1 MKKTLLLITL
11 AAISL
16 VASAQLKVT
25 SDGKVKISSTQTT
38 SYANLLVGNSTWGTG
53 SSTVGISGS
62 PATIGTSNNIGIVGT
77 INANYLPSIG
87 FYYEEINDLHEYNG
101 VSSINVNH
109 GRNYGLAGMIGFNNA
124 TPYGGT
130 GIYGATH
137 TYLFSYPTNISGIYA
152 GYFEGPIKVTG
163 NITASNM
170 YIPSD
175 SRLSENV
182 VSLNERGN
190 DTSTLDNLLGMN
202 VIQYNMKSRIP
213 DEMPAGIE
221 NDSTG
226 NVREAYE
233 YLKKDEMKMTE
244 RRHFG
249 IDAEELKKTY
259 PDLVLEG
266 QDGYL
271 AVNYVELVPVLI
283 KAIQELKQQV
293 DELQGTDTVKKTPAK
308 TSATDVGSSS
318 IKKNTLYQNTPN
330 PAKEQT
336 IIRYRLAD
344 NAKDAAICIFD
355 MQGKMLKK
363 LPVSSD
369 NDSVTI
375 NGYELGQG
383 MFLYSLVIN
392 GQEIETKKMIITK

>member
-1 MKKTLLLITL
+1 MKKALLLILL
-11 AAISL
+11 ATTSL
-16 VASAQLKVT
+16 LASAQLKVT

-77 INANYLPSIG
+77 INANSSYS
-87 FYYEEINDLHEYNG
+87 NDNNYGVLG
-101 VSSINVNH
+101 VVSSINVNH

-175 SRLSENV
+175 SRLNENV
-182 VSLNERGN
+182 VSLNERGS

-213 DEMPAGIE
+213 DEMPIGIE

-226 NVREAYE
+226 NIREAYE
-233 YLKKDEMKMTE
+233 YLKKDEMKMTA

-249 IDAEELKKTY
+249 IDAEELQKTY

-271 AVNYVELVPVLI
+271 AVNYVELVPVLV

-293 DELQGTDTVKKTPAK
+293 DELQGTEAAKKAPAK
-308 TSATDVGSSS
+308 TSTTDDRNTTA
-318 IKKNTLYQNTPN
+318 KKNILYQNTPN

-336 IIRYRLAD
+336 VIRYQLAD
-344 NAKDAAICIFD
+344 NVQNAAICIFD
-355 MQGKMLKK
+355 MQGKLVKK
-363 LPVSSD
+363 LPVSSV

-392 GQEIETKKMIITK
+392 GQEIETKKMVISK

>member
-1 MKKTLLLITL
+1 MKKTLLLILL
-11 AAISL
+11 ATTSL
-16 VASAQLKVT
+16 LASAQLKVT
-25 SDGKVKISSTQTT
+25 SEGKVKISSTQTT

-77 INANYLPSIG
+77 INANSSYS
-87 FYYEEINDLHEYNG
+87 NDNNYGVLG
-101 VSSINVNH
+101 VVSSINVNH

-152 GYFEGPIKVTG
+152 GYFEGPVKVTG

-233 YLKKDEMKMTE
+233 YLKKDEMKMTA

-249 IDAEELKKTY
+249 IDAEELQKTY

-293 DELQGTDTVKKTPAK
+293 DELQGTEAAKKAPAK
-308 TSATDVGSSS
+308 TSTTDDRNTTAP
-318 IKKNTLYQNTPN
+318 KNILYQNTPN

-363 LPVSSD
+363 IPVSSD

-392 GQEIETKKMIITK
+392 GQEIDTKKMIITK

>member
-1 MKKTLLLITL
+1 MKKALLLILL
-11 AAISL
+11 ATTSL
-16 VASAQLKVT
+16 LASAQLKVT

-77 INANYLPSIG
+77 INANSSYS
-87 FYYEEINDLHEYNG
+87 NDNNYGVLG
-101 VSSINVNH
+101 VVSSINVNH

-124 TPYGGT
+124 IPYGGT

-182 VSLNERGN
+182 VSLTERGN
-190 DTSTLDNLLGMN
+190 DTNTLDNLLGMN

-213 DEMPAGIE
+213 DEMPVGIE

-226 NVREAYE
+226 NIREAYE
-233 YLKKDEMKMTE
+233 YLKKDEMKMTA

-249 IDAEELKKTY
+249 IDAEELQKTY

-271 AVNYVELVPVLI
+271 AVNYVELVPVLV

-293 DELQGTDTVKKTPAK
+293 DELQGTEAAKKAPAK
-308 TSATDVGSSS
+308 TSTTDVRNTTA
-318 IKKNTLYQNTPN
+318 KKNILYQNTPN

-336 IIRYRLAD
+336 IIRYQLAD
-344 NAKDAAICIFD
+344 NTKDAAICIFD

-363 LPVSSD
+363 LPVSSN

-383 MFLYSLVIN
+383 MFLYSLVVN
-392 GQEIETKKMIITK
+392 GQEIDTKRMVISK

>member
-1 MKKTLLLITL
+1 MNTKRLFLLL
-11 AAISL
+11 
-16 VASAQLKVT
+16 VAVVFTFALHAQLKVT
-25 SDGKVKISSTQTT
+25 SDGNVVIGATPTNLYSTLQ
-38 SYANLLVGNSTWGTG
+38 VGNSQYTISPTN
-53 SSTVGISGS
+53 VGISGS
-62 PATIGTSNNIGIVGT
+62 KAVVDGKNNIGVMGLTRANSDFSNDQNYGVLGIVD
-77 INANYLPSIG
+77 NMNYT
-87 FYYEEINDLHEYNG
+87 
-101 VSSINVNH
+101 H
-109 GRNYGLAGMIGFNNA
+109 GRNYGLSGMIGQLGNH
-124 TPYGGT
+124 YGGA
-130 GIYGATH
+130 GLYATCF
-137 TYLFSYPTNISGIYA
+137 TYYFFNPTNIQGAYA
-152 GYFEGPIKVTG
+152 GYFDGAVKVYG
-163 NITASNM
+163 NITASNLFV
-170 YIPSD
+170 PTD
-175 SRLSENV
+175 NRLCENV
-182 VSLNERGN
+182 VSLTERGN
-190 DTSTLDNLLGMN
+190 DTNTLDNLLGMN
-202 VIQYNMKSRIP
+202 VIQYNMKSRMP

-233 YLKKDEMKMTE
+233 YLKKDEMKMSA

-249 IDAEELKKTY
+249 INAEELQKTY

-271 AVNYVELVPVLI
+271 AVNYVELVPVLV

-293 DELQGTDTVKKTPAK
+293 DELQGTEVAK
-308 TSATDVGSSS
+308 GASAKSSTTDVRNTTA
-318 IKKNTLYQNTPN
+318 KKNILYQNTPN

-336 IIRYRLAD
+336 VIRYRLAD

-383 MFLYSLVIN
+383 MFLYSLVVN
-392 GQEIETKKMIITK
+392 NQEVDTKKMVISK

>member
-1 MKKTLLLITL
+1 MKKALLLILL
-11 AAISL
+11 ATTSL
-16 VASAQLKVT
+16 LASAQLKVT
-25 SDGKVKISSTQTT
+25 SEGKVKISSTQTT

-77 INANYLPSIG
+77 INANSSYS
-87 FYYEEINDLHEYNG
+87 NDNNYGVLG
-101 VSSINVNH
+101 VVSSINVNH

-152 GYFEGPIKVTG
+152 GYFEGPVKVTG

-233 YLKKDEMKMTE
+233 YLKKDEMKMTA

-249 IDAEELKKTY
+249 IDAEELQKTY

-293 DELQGTDTVKKTPAK
+293 DELQGTEAAKKAPAK
-308 TSATDVGSSS
+308 TSTTDDRNTTA
-318 IKKNTLYQNTPN
+318 KKNILYQNTPN

-336 IIRYRLAD
+336 IIRYRLAE

>member
-1 MKKTLLLITL
+1 MKKALLLILL
-11 AAISL
+11 ATTSL
-16 VASAQLKVT
+16 LASAQLKVT

-77 INANYLPSIG
+77 INANSSYS
-87 FYYEEINDLHEYNG
+87 NDNNYGVLG
-101 VSSINVNH
+101 VVSSINVNH

-175 SRLSENV
+175 SRLNENV
-182 VSLNERGN
+182 VSLNERGS

-233 YLKKDEMKMTE
+233 YLKKDEMKMSA

-249 IDAEELKKTY
+249 IDAEELQKTY

-271 AVNYVELVPVLI
+271 AVNYVELVPVLV

-293 DELQGTDTVKKTPAK
+293 DELQGTEAAKKAPANSS
-308 TSATDVGSSS
+308 TTDVRNTTA
-318 IKKNTLYQNTPN
+318 KKNILYQNTPN

-336 IIRYRLAD
+336 VIRYQLAD
-344 NAKDAAICIFD
+344 NVQNAAICIFD

-369 NDSVTI
+369 NDSITI

-392 GQEIETKKMIITK
+392 GQEIETKKMVISK

>member
-1 MKKTLLLITL
+1 MKKALLLILL
-11 AAISL
+11 ATTSL
-16 VASAQLKVT
+16 LASAQLKVT

-77 INANYLPSIG
+77 INANSSYS
-87 FYYEEINDLHEYNG
+87 NDKNYGVLG
-101 VSSINVNH
+101 VVSSINVNH

>member
-1 MKKTLLLITL
+1 MCPTFWVHFSVVSYNYVDTRKSQEAIDILTGETIT
-11 AAISL
+11 IEE
-16 VASAQLKVT
+16 
-25 SDGKVKISSTQTT
+25 D
-38 SYANLLVGNSTWGTG
+38 
-53 SSTVGISGS
+53 
-62 PATIGTSNNIGIVGT
+62 
-77 INANYLPSIG
+77 PSCSQR
-87 FYYEEINDLHEYNG
+87 H
-101 VSSINVNH
+101 
-109 GRNYGLAGMIGFNNA
+109 YGLIA
-124 TPYGGT
+124 
-130 GIYGATH
+130 
-137 TYLFSYPTNISGIYA
+137 
-152 GYFEGPIKVTG
+152 
-163 NITASNM
+163 
-170 YIPSD
+170 
-175 SRLSENV
+175 
-182 VSLNERGN
+182 
-190 DTSTLDNLLGMN
+190 
-202 VIQYNMKSRIP
+202 Q
-213 DEMPAGIE
+213 
-221 NDSTG
+221 
-226 NVREAYE
+226 
-233 YLKKDEMKMTE
+233 
-244 RRHFG
+244 
-249 IDAEELKKTY
+249 ELQELY
-259 PDLVLEG
+259 PDLVHEG

-271 AVNYVELVPVLI
+271 GVNYVELVPVLI
-283 KAIQELKQQV
+283 RAIQELKQQV

>member
-1 MKKTLLLITL
+1 MKKALLLILL
-11 AAISL
+11 ATTSL
-16 VASAQLKVT
+16 LASAQLKVT

-77 INANYLPSIG
+77 INANSSYS
-87 FYYEEINDLHEYNG
+87 NDNNYGVLG
-101 VSSINVNH
+101 VVSSINVNH

-175 SRLSENV
+175 SRLNENV
-182 VSLNERGN
+182 VSLNERGS

-233 YLKKDEMKMTE
+233 YLKKDEMKMSA

-249 IDAEELKKTY
+249 INAEELQKTY

-293 DELQGTDTVKKTPAK
+293 DELQGTEAAKKAPAK
-308 TSATDVGSSS
+308 TSTTDDRNTTA
-318 IKKNTLYQNTPN
+318 KKNILYQNTPN

-336 IIRYRLAD
+336 IIRYQLAD
-344 NAKDAAICIFD
+344 NVKDAAICIFD
-355 MQGKMLKK
+355 MQGKLVKK
-363 LPVSSD
+363 LPVSSG

>member
-1 MKKTLLLITL
+1 MKLYIMKKILLLFL
-11 AAISL
+11 FISVFS
-16 VASAQLKVT
+16 VASAQLKVN

-77 INANYLPSIG
+77 INANSSYS
-87 FYYEEINDLHEYNG
+87 NDKNYGVLG
-101 VSSINVNH
+101 VVSSINVNH

-190 DTSTLDNLLGMN
+190 DTNTLDNLLGMN

-213 DEMPAGIE
+213 DEMPVGIE

-226 NVREAYE
+226 NIREAYE
-233 YLKKDEMKMTE
+233 YLKKDEMKMTA

-249 IDAEELKKTY
+249 IDAEELQKTY

-271 AVNYVELVPVLI
+271 AVNYVELVPVLV

-293 DELQGTDTVKKTPAK
+293 DELQGTEAAKKAPANSS
-308 TSATDVGSSS
+308 TTNVGNRTAQ
-318 IKKNTLYQNTPN
+318 KNILYQNTPN
-330 PAKEQT
+330 PAKEQA
-336 IIRYRLAD
+336 IIRYQLAD
-344 NAKDAAICIFD
+344 NTKDAAICIFD

-363 LPVSSD
+363 FPITSN

-375 NGYELGQG
+375 NSYELGQG

-392 GQEIETKKMIITK
+392 GKEIDTKKMIITK

>member
-1 MKKTLLLITL
+1 MKLYIMKKILLLFL
-11 AAISL
+11 FISVFS
-16 VASAQLKVT
+16 VASAQLKVN
-25 SDGKVKISSTQTT
+25 SDGKVNIASTQTT
-38 SYANLLVGNSTWGTG
+38 SNSSLLVGNNLFCG
-53 SSTVGISGS
+53 SIANIGISGS
-62 PATIGTSNNIGIVGT
+62 KPVVDGNSNIGVIGSISSSSSFT
-77 INANYLPSIG
+77 NDKNYGVLG
-87 FYYEEINDLHEYNG
+87 V

-190 DTSTLDNLLGMN
+190 DTNTLDNLLGMN

-213 DEMPAGIE
+213 DEMPVGIE

-233 YLKKDEMKMTE
+233 YLKKDEMKMTS

-249 IDAEELKKTY
+249 IDAEELQKTY

-271 AVNYVELVPVLI
+271 AVNYVELVPVLV

-293 DELQGTDTVKKTPAK
+293 DELQGTATSKRAPAK
-308 TSATDVGSSS
+308 TSTTNVGNRTAQ
-318 IKKNTLYQNTPN
+318 KNILYQNTPN

-336 IIRYRLAD
+336 IIRYQLAD
-344 NAKDAAICIFD
+344 NTKDAAICIFD

-383 MFLYSLVIN
+383 MFLYSLVVN
-392 GQEIETKKMIITK
+392 GQEIDTKKMIITK

>member
-1 MKKTLLLITL
+1 MKLYIMKKILLLFL
-11 AAISL
+11 FISVFS
-16 VASAQLKVT
+16 VASAQLKVN
-25 SDGKVKISSTQTT
+25 SDGKVNIASTQTT
-38 SYANLLVGNSTWGTG
+38 SNSSLLVGNNLFCG
-53 SSTVGISGS
+53 SIANIGISGS
-62 PATIGTSNNIGIVGT
+62 KPVVDGNSNIGVIGSISSSSSFT
-77 INANYLPSIG
+77 NDKNYGVLG
-87 FYYEEINDLHEYNG
+87 V

-175 SRLSENV
+175 SRLSKNV

-190 DTSTLDNLLGMN
+190 DTNTLDNLLGMN

-213 DEMPAGIE
+213 DEMPVGIE

-226 NVREAYE
+226 NIREAYE
-233 YLKKDEMKMTE
+233 YLKKDEMKMTA

-249 IDAEELKKTY
+249 IEAEELQKTY

-271 AVNYVELVPVLI
+271 AVNYVELVPVLV

-293 DELQGTDTVKKTPAK
+293 DELQGTATSKRAPAK
-308 TSATDVGSSS
+308 TSTTNVGNRTAP
-318 IKKNTLYQNTPN
+318 KNILYQNTPN

-336 IIRYRLAD
+336 IIRYQLAD
-344 NAKDAAICIFD
+344 NTKDAAICIFD

-375 NGYELGQG
+375 NSYELGQG
-383 MFLYSLVIN
+383 MFLYSLVVN
-392 GQEIETKKMIITK
+392 GQEIDTKKMIITK

>member
-1 MKKTLLLITL
+1 MKLYIMKKILLLFLL
-11 AAISL
+11 ATAFTD
-16 VASAQLKVT
+16 ASAQLKVN
-25 SDGKVKISSTQTT
+25 SDGKVNIASTQTT
-38 SYANLLVGNSTWGTG
+38 SYSSLLVGNNLFCGSTANI
-53 SSTVGISGS
+53 GISGS
-62 PATIGTSNNIGIVGT
+62 KPVVDGNSNIGVIGTISSSSSFTNDK
-77 INANYLPSIG
+77 NYGVLG
-87 FYYEEINDLHEYNG
+87 V
-101 VSSINVNH
+101 VSSINVNN
-109 GRNYGLAGMIGFNNA
+109 GRNYGLAGMIGFNA
-124 TPYGGT
+124 GVPYGGT
-130 GIYGATH
+130 GIYGTNH
-137 TYLFSYPTNISGIYA
+137 TYLFTYPTNIQGIYA
-152 GYFEGPIKVTG
+152 GYFDGPIKVTG
-163 NITASNM
+163 NITATNM

-182 VSLNERGN
+182 ISLNERGN
-190 DTSTLDNLLGMN
+190 DTNTLDNLLGMN

-213 DEMPAGIE
+213 DEMPVGIE

-226 NVREAYE
+226 NIREAYE
-233 YLKKDEMKMTE
+233 YLKKDEMKMTA

-249 IDAEELKKTY
+249 IDAEELQKTY

-293 DELQGTDTVKKTPAK
+293 DELQGTEAAKRAPAK
-308 TSATDVGSSS
+308 KSTTDVGDTTA
-318 IKKNTLYQNTPN
+318 KKNILYQNTPN

-363 LPVSSD
+363 FPITSN

-375 NGYELGQG
+375 NSYELGQG

-392 GQEIETKKMIITK
+392 GQETDTKKMVIIK

>member
-1 MKKTLLLITL
+1 MKKALLLILL
-11 AAISL
+11 ATTSL
-16 VASAQLKVT
+16 LASAQLKVT
-25 SDGKVKISSTQTT
+25 SEGKVKISSTQTT

-77 INANYLPSIG
+77 INANSSYS
-87 FYYEEINDLHEYNG
+87 NDNNYGVLG
-101 VSSINVNH
+101 VVSSINVNH

-152 GYFEGPIKVTG
+152 GYFEGPVKVTG

-233 YLKKDEMKMTE
+233 YLKKDEMKMTA

-249 IDAEELKKTY
+249 IDAEELQKTY

-293 DELQGTDTVKKTPAK
+293 DELQGTEAAKKAPAK
-308 TSATDVGSSS
+308 TSTTDDRNTTA
-318 IKKNTLYQNTPN
+318 KKNILYQNTPN

-363 LPVSSD
+363 IPVSSD

>member
-1 MKKTLLLITL
+1 MKKALLLILL
-11 AAISL
+11 ATTSL
-16 VASAQLKVT
+16 LASAQLKVN
-25 SDGKVKISSTQTT
+25 SDGKVNIASTQTT
-38 SYANLLVGNSTWGTG
+38 SNSSLLVGNNLFCG
-53 SSTVGISGS
+53 SIANIGISGS
-62 PATIGTSNNIGIVGT
+62 KPVVDGKSNIGVIGSISSSSSFT
-77 INANYLPSIG
+77 NDKNYGVLG
-87 FYYEEINDLHEYNG
+87 V

-233 YLKKDEMKMTE
+233 YLKKDEMKMSA

-249 IDAEELKKTY
+249 INAEELQKTY

-293 DELQGTDTVKKTPAK
+293 DELQGTEAAKKAPAK
-308 TSATDVGSSS
+308 TSTTDDRNTTA
-318 IKKNTLYQNTPN
+318 KKNILYQNTPN

-363 LPVSSD
+363 IPVSSD

-383 MFLYSLVIN
+383 MFLYSLIIN
-392 GQEIETKKMIITK
+392 GQEIDTKKMIITK

>member
-1 MKKTLLLITL
+1 MKKALLLILL
-11 AAISL
+11 ATTSL
-16 VASAQLKVT
+16 LASAQLKVT
-25 SDGKVKISSTQTT
+25 SDGKVIISSNHST
-38 SYANLLVGNSTWGTG
+38 SSSKLLVGNYEYTSN
-53 SSTVGISGS
+53 SPNIGISGS
-62 PATIGTSNNIGIVGT
+62 TTVGEDKSNIGIMGFT
-77 INANYLPSIG
+77 YANSS
-87 FYYEEINDLHEYNG
+87 FSNDKNYG
-101 VSSINVNH
+101 VLGIVEPMNYTH
-109 GRNYGLAGMIGFNNA
+109 GRNYGLSGMIGQLGNH
-124 TPYGGT
+124 YGGA
-130 GIYGATH
+130 GLYATCF
-137 TYLFSYPTNISGIYA
+137 TYYFFNPTNIQGAYA
-152 GYFEGPIKVTG
+152 GYFDGAVKVSG
-163 NITASNM
+163 SVTATNFFV
-170 YIPSD
+170 PTD
-175 SRLSENV
+175 NRLSENV
-182 VSLNERGN
+182 VSLNERGGE
-190 DTSTLDNLLGMN
+190 TSTLDNLLGMN

-233 YLKKDEMKMTE
+233 QLKNEEMKMSA

-249 IDAEELKKTY
+249 IDAEELQKIY
-259 PDLVLEG
+259 PDLVHEG

-271 AVNYVELVPVLI
+271 GINYVELVPVLI
-283 KAIQELKQQV
+283 RAIQELKQQV

-308 TSATDVGSSS
+308 TSATDVGSSL

-383 MFLYSLVIN
+383 MFLYSLIIN
-392 GQEIETKKMIITK
+392 GQEIDTKKMIITK